1 MLAVDVAALRLLARR
16 KNPAVACGLAICVLA
31 IALGLGGALAG
42 PYEDHFGVFR
52 LWAYGVFLHGM
63 ALSIGTAILWR
74 QQRPRLARGA
84 ILATVALAVIAA
96 DAFLVE
102 PHWLEV
108 SYRQI
113 SSPKIHRPV
122 RIVVVAD
129 LQTDRLGP
137 YERDVLRR
145 ALAEKP
151 DVILLAGDYL
161 QVPWRQYE
169 PLRRELHDFLREIH
183 FAAPGGVFAVQGN
196 VDPPGWRDIF
206 AGLGVTAVA
215 ARQSFKL
222 GDDLQLTCLG
232 LYESF
237 DSTLAVTGAPPD
249 RFHLVLGHVPNFA
262 LGKIDADLLVAGH
275 THGGQVRF
283 PWIGPVITHSRVP
296 NAWAA
301 GLTDLPGGGK
311 LLVSRGIGMER
322 GHAPPMRFLCRPEL
336 VVLDLLPEKDGG
348 TTDERK

>member
-1 MLAVDVAALRLLARR
+1 MLAVDMAALRLLGRR
-16 KNPAVACGLAICVLA
+16 KSLAVGCGVAICALA
-31 IALGLGGALAG
+31 IALGLGGALGG

-52 LWAYGVFLHGM
+52 LWAYGVFLHGP
-63 ALSIGTAILWR
+63 ALSLGTAILWR
-74 QQRPRLARGA
+74 RERPMLARGA
-84 ILATVALAVIAA
+84 VLATVALAMIAA

-113 SSPKIHRPV
+113 SSPKIRRPL

-129 LQTDRLGP
+129 LQTDRIGP
-137 YERDVLRR
+137 YERDVFRR
-145 ALAEKP
+145 VLEEKP
-151 DVILLAGDYL
+151 DIILLAGDYL
-161 QVPWRQYE
+161 QVPREQYE
-169 PLRRELHDFLREIH
+169 PLRHELHDFLREIH
-183 FAAPGGVFAVQGN
+183 FAAPGGMFAVQGN
-196 VDPPGWRDIF
+196 VDTSGWHDIF
-206 AGLGVTAVA
+206 AGLGVTTVA
-215 ARQSFKL
+215 ARQSFAL

-237 DSTLAVTGAPPD
+237 DSTLTVTGAPPD

-283 PWIGPVITHSRVP
+283 PWIGPVITHARVP

-336 VVLDLLPEKDGG
+336 MVIDLLPEKGEG
-348 TTDERK
+348 TK